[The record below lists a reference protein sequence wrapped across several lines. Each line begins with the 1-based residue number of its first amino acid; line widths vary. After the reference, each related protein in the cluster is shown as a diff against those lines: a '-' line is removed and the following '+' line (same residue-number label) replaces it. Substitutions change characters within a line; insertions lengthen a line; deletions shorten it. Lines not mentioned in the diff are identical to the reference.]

1 MFEWKRTAALAPIA
15 LSLGFLGALPGSAL
29 ADGDADIGAK
39 IFRRCQACHTVN
51 EGQHRVGPSL
61 FGVIGRKAGSVEGFT
76 RYSDA
81 MTSSGITWTEDTLSA
96 YLENPRE
103 YIPGNKMAFPGL
115 RKEED
120 RDNVIAFIERASD
133 KDDD

>member
-15 LSLGFLGALPGSAL
+15 LSLGFLGALPGPAL

-61 FGVIGRKAGSVEGFT
+61 YDVVGRKAGSAEGFT

-96 YLENPRE
+96 YLENPRQ